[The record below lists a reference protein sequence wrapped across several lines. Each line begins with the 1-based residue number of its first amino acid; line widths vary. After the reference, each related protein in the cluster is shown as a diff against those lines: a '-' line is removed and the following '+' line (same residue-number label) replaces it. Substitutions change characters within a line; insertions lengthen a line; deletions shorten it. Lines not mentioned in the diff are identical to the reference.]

1 LGNLTNT
8 SNLISKMNPRPDGN
22 NKKKILELKF
32 PPIFLKALSSLFFI
46 FLFQQN
52 YSKVLANVF
61 RDSIYKAFGKCDL
74 SSISLYFSHKK
85 NIISKKSFLSFTNKK
100 HVHGKSAIFNIFVLF
115 CLHLLNLGKFQLC
128 IIVQVEHFELKIP
141 YCLFQ
146 KVSKARSNVFLS

>member
-1 LGNLTNT
+1 MLDIQNLQRYMFREIHSTVQHST
-8 SNLISKMNPRPDGN
+8 VQHV
-22 NKKKILELKF
+22 KF
-32 PPIFLKALSSLFFI
+32 TEKH
-46 FLFQQN
+46 
-52 YSKVLANVF
+52 SKVLANVF